1 MGSWLL
7 VLCFITYINI
17 TYILSIK
24 YFKSNIFKNK
34 KVINELFVPWS
45 IKIYPSTYHFGGN
58 FQSGWI
64 DKCSILI
71 WPLV

>member
-24 YFKSNIFKNK
+24 YFKINIFKNK

-45 IKIYPSTYHFGGN
+45 IKIYPSTYHFVGN
-58 FQSGWI
+58 FQGGWI
-64 DKCSILI
+64 DKCTILI